1 MRNQSVVIM
10 DGMTSKPAFDA
21 PPARRA
27 AQLGAL
33 IVSHRDAIDVD
44 RRLPAPLLGALHDAG
59 LFRMLLPK
67 PYGGEEAKPAQFFAA
82 IEAAARH
89 DASVAWCLCQA
100 NGCAMTAAYL
110 SPDIANE
117 IWGKDPR
124 AVLAWGP
131 GKAEAAQ
138 ADGGYAVSGELMFA
152 SGGRHATWLG
162 AHTPVKTA
170 NGEPVLNSSGKP
182 EIRTFL
188 MPASEIE
195 MKDIWNVIGL
205 RGTASDGYQLENKFV
220 PEAYTTFRDDPD
232 KRTYSAPLYHYPA
245 MTMYATGFAG
255 VALGIAQ
262 GFLGDFLQFAQGKT
276 PRMAKSTVA
285 NSPVA
290 QAETAAASARIM
302 ASRALLMQETEQVWA
317 ETLEIGGLSA
327 AGRARIRLAS
337 TFAIH
342 EAKGAVNALYDLAGA
357 DAIFASGP
365 FERRF
370 RDIHTVTQQL
380 QGRKSHLQSVG
391 AWLMGHE
398 PDLNV
403 M

>member
-1 MRNQSVVIM
+1 M
-10 DGMTSKPAFDA
+10 DGMTPKPAFDQS
-21 PPARRA
+21 PAHRVA
-27 AQLGAL
+27 ALGPL
-33 IVSHRDAIDVD
+33 IDANRDAIERD
-44 RRLPAPLLGALHDAG
+44 RRLPKSLLDGLHGAG
-59 LFRMLLPK
+59 LFRLLLPK
-67 PYGGEEAKPAQFFAA
+67 PYGGEETPPAQFFAA

-110 SPDIANE
+110 APEVAKE
-117 IWGKDPR
+117 IWGQDPR

-131 GKAEAAQ
+131 GKAEAVVSD
-138 ADGGYAVSGELMFA
+138 DGYRVSGRLMFA

-162 AHTPVKTA
+162 AHTPVKSTDGA
-170 NGEPVLNSSGKP
+170 PVLGPDGEP

-188 MPASEIE
+188 VRASEIE
-195 MKDIWNVIGL
+195 MQDIWDVIGL
-205 RGTASDGYQLENKFV
+205 RGTASDAYLLDDAFV
-220 PEAYTTFRDDPD
+220 PPSHTTLRDDASV
-232 KRTYSAPLYHYPA
+232 RVYEAPIYQYPA
-245 MTMYATGFAG
+245 MTMFATGFAG

-285 NSPVA
+285 DSPVA
-290 QAETAAASARIM
+290 QAETATASARIM

-317 ETLEIGGLSA
+317 ETLQTGQLSS

-380 QGRKSHLQSVG
+380 QGRKTHLQSIG

-398 PDLNV
+398 PDMSV

>member
-1 MRNQSVVIM
+1 M
-10 DGMTSKPAFDA
+10 DGMTSKRAFDS
-21 PPARRA
+21 PPVYRA
-27 AQLGAL
+27 ELLGTL
-33 IVSHRDAIDVD
+33 IDSNKDLVESE
-44 RRLPAPLLGALHDAG
+44 RRLPPHLLDALHDAG
-59 LFRMLLPK
+59 LFRILLPK
-67 PYGGEEAKPAQFFAA
+67 PYGGEEATPAQFFAA
-82 IEAAARH
+82 IEAVARH

-110 SPDIANE
+110 APDVAND
-117 IWGKDPR
+117 IWGNDPR

-131 GKAEAAQ
+131 GKAEAVQ
-138 ADGGYAVSGELMFA
+138 TDNGFSLSGNLMFA

-170 NGEPVLNSSGKP
+170 SGETVLNGAGKP
-182 EIRTFL
+182 ELRTFL
-188 MPASEIE
+188 MPAADIE
-195 MKDIWNVIGL
+195 MEDMWHVIGL
-205 RGTASDGYQLENKFV
+205 RGTASDGYKLENKFV
-220 PEAYTTFRDDPD
+220 STAYTTFRDDPTV
-232 KRTYSAPLYHYPA
+232 RTYSAPLYKYPA

-262 GFLGDFLQFAQGKT
+262 GFLSDFLQFAQGKV
-276 PRMAKSTVA
+276 PRMARSTVA

-290 QAETAAASARIM
+290 QAETATASARIM
-302 ASRALLMQETEQVWA
+302 ASRALLMQESEQVWA
-317 ETLEIGGLSA
+317 ETLASGSLSPT
-327 AGRARIRLAS
+327 GRARIRLAS

-342 EAKGAVNALYDLAGA
+342 EAKGAVNTLYDLAGA

-380 QGRKSHLQSVG
+380 QGRKTHMQSVG